1 MASADL
7 TDSRQT
13 EVLVVAWTMTGAAIL
28 IVAVKIFTRVKIV
41 QIIGWDDFFIIFS
54 LVRSLFTVENHN

>member
-28 IVAVKIFTRVKIV
+28 IVTVKIFTRVKIV